1 MNFRVGGSVGTEGR
15 AIMMPPRLEM
25 LVVAL
30 AAAGFYYQ
38 RTLGGSSGAATTID
52 GITFPAE
59 LQASGTK
66 QLLCGGGTRLKYNV
80 VKVYAVGLYFE
91 PQAVTRGGGADSL
104 KQFVGMKAI
113 PNSTV
118 PSLSTAR
125 PAMRVGRTNLRVE
138 VCGANNTRK
147 RIPPEPCRSSPS
159 FSVLHSFFNSI
170 ITKNVS

>member
-1 MNFRVGGSVGTEGR
+1 
-15 AIMMPPRLEM
+15 MMPPRLEM

-91 PQAVTRGGGADSL
+91 QQAVTRGGGADSL
-104 KQFVGMKAI
+104 KPFVGMKAAEL
-113 PNSTV
+113 SKSSSFYS
-118 PSLSTAR
+118 SLVAGVR
-125 PAMRVGRTNLRVE
+125 ALRAGPWSGPP
-138 VCGANNTRK
+138 CDGA
-147 RIPPEPCRSSPS
+147 E
-159 FSVLHSFFNSI
+159 
-170 ITKNVS
+170 